1 MVLRSLH
8 RNVHKSPGSNWDY
21 ELIIDSGANASL
33 VCERRLLSK
42 LVPLKSKVKGIDDTL
57 LLDVKGQGC
66 LKIRLDNG
74 MTIDIEGVLYVPD
87 SKFNLISVDSIT
99 KSTHFEVLFGKNDCL
114 LTDPNNPGFSQVLG
128 YNHGGLYHL
137 ASKCIVWDQGQ
148 TTNSTRGPFSALAAA
163 AASTL
168 YKQAG
173 QLKSGVDFENVTSK
187 FKTNLRGD
195 YTLFDAHCILGHP
208 SLKVLDLMVKRGQL
222 NPVKVDKVK
231 IQHQI
236 ENCPECVITKLVRTP
251 HNSGTDSNKANHP
264 LERIHVD
271 LSGPYEIRGE
281 KKYFM
286 AIKDEFSGYIHVEF
300 IVSKTQTSTLRVL
313 DNFLKL
319 MKSRVP
325 QYEVRCIRTDNGTEF
340 HNKSWDDYL
349 HERMISRDEIAPYSP
364 QSNGFAESTNHQ
376 LKLRAKCLLLLTDNI
391 DNLTLYDYAIVYASY
406 LLNRTV
412 NIRRGKTPFEL
423 LFHRMPTIKNLIRF
437 GADVLVKLPHESI
450 VKSRSNVEAVCGTFL
465 GTAMDSNCH
474 RVWLKG
480 DSKMRVLLTTD
491 VRPLKSFNF
500 LTHSLKVYC
509 EALKDPRANFVDEPG
524 STTGSGSCMVSSNGS
539 EQSRR
544 ALPSLSTVKDIT
556 AHDSSDN
563 GTHTTRYRPESGETS
578 YTSVS
583 PIDHD
588 QNLAEDSAPL
598 KEPMMDYESNCS
610 DIENHKSEVKSINKL
625 EAKIENNQPEV
636 LAKPGEELAKSHKP
650 VSDMKC
656 EAPEDDRLRR
666 TSDYAEPSVTTK
678 NSDAPQDP
686 QNDSTGTKIKLQE
699 DLTTT
704 QVSPRVMTK
713 DSAIREQSTTL
724 TRKSNRSTKTSRR
737 RPRNGKK
744 SGKTP
749 TDLHRKPLIVT
760 VPDESNDIQMIDD
773 TEMPFLLAPV
783 NETEYQNMLNS
794 IDYQLV
800 HSTVPSHI
808 QDIALTEA
816 SNTFPSDNDCMIMDE
831 IPSLE
836 PVMSN
841 VGEQPS
847 VQVCDGNLEQREV
860 LGPTIPN
867 SLVRPAE
874 NVVRASSSEE
884 RTGGNTGLP
893 MPQPQ
898 RGDSSRPI
906 SGEDVTIPP
915 ASEGHSHQDLSR
927 RDRDAELEIVAQRAA
942 EQVVAMLEQRYS
954 TNERAD

>member
-1 MVLRSLH
+1 MVVS
-8 RNVHKSPGSNWDY
+8 S
-21 ELIIDSGANASL
+21 
-33 VCERRLLSK
+33 
-42 LVPLKSKVKGIDDTL
+42 
-57 LLDVKGQGC
+57 
-66 LKIRLDNG
+66 
-74 MTIDIEGVLYVPD
+74 
-87 SKFNLISVDSIT
+87 
-99 KSTHFEVLFGKNDCL
+99 
-114 LTDPNNPGFSQVLG
+114 
-128 YNHGGLYHL
+128 HGG
-137 ASKCIVWDQGQ
+137 
-148 TTNSTRGPFSALAAA
+148 
-163 AASTL
+163 
-168 YKQAG
+168 
-173 QLKSGVDFENVTSK
+173 
-187 FKTNLRGD
+187 
-195 YTLFDAHCILGHP
+195 
-208 SLKVLDLMVKRGQL
+208 
-222 NPVKVDKVK
+222 
-231 IQHQI
+231 
-236 ENCPECVITKLVRTP
+236 
-251 HNSGTDSNKANHP
+251 
-264 LERIHVD
+264 
-271 LSGPYEIRGE
+271 
-281 KKYFM
+281 
-286 AIKDEFSGYIHVEF
+286 
-300 IVSKTQTSTLRVL
+300 
-313 DNFLKL
+313 
-319 MKSRVP
+319 
-325 QYEVRCIRTDNGTEF
+325 
-340 HNKSWDDYL
+340 
-349 HERMISRDEIAPYSP
+349 
-364 QSNGFAESTNHQ
+364 
-376 LKLRAKCLLLLTDNI
+376 
-391 DNLTLYDYAIVYASY
+391 
-406 LLNRTV
+406 
-412 NIRRGKTPFEL
+412 
-423 LFHRMPTIKNLIRF
+423 
-437 GADVLVKLPHESI
+437 
-450 VKSRSNVEAVCGTFL
+450 
-465 GTAMDSNCH
+465 
-474 RVWLKG
+474 
-480 DSKMRVLLTTD
+480 
-491 VRPLKSFNF
+491 
-500 LTHSLKVYC
+500 
-509 EALKDPRANFVDEPG
+509 
-524 STTGSGSCMVSSNGS
+524 
-539 EQSRR
+539 

-598 KEPMMDYESNCS
+598 KEPLMDYESNCS
-610 DIENHKSEVKSINKL
+610 DIENHKSEGKSINKL
-625 EAKIENNQPEV
+625 EAKIEDNQPEA

-650 VSDMKC
+650 ISDMKC

-678 NSDAPQDP
+678 NSDAPRDP

-816 SNTFPSDNDCMIMDE
+816 SNTFPSDNDCMIVDE

-942 EQVVAMLEQRYS
+942 EQVVAMLEQ
-954 TNERAD
+954 ALQHK